1 MIIHELS
8 PADCA
13 DVLSRTNLARL
24 ACCRMNQPYVVPVS
38 FAYDPRQVCL
48 LLFSAVGRKV
58 EWMRENPNVCLEI
71 EDLEDRF
78 HWTTV
83 VVFGRYDELGD
94 GPGDSETRLRALHLF
109 NDRSRWWLPGAAK
122 PGGVDHQGVVIYR
135 IHIDR
140 MTGRRTARPEHSPSG
155 TVDDSG
161 PR

>member
-13 DVLSRTNLARL
+13 DVCPGPTWPAARL
-24 ACCRMNQPYVVPVS
+24 LPHEPAYVVPVS

-94 GPGDSETRLRALHLF
+94 GPEDSEIRLRALHLF

-122 PGGVDHQGVVIYR
+122 PGGVDHQGVVISHPHR
-135 IHIDR
+135 PHDR
-140 MTGRRTARPEHSPSG
+140 QATARAEHSPSRNG
-155 TVDDSG
+155 RRLGS
-161 PR
+161 R